1 MLKLLEDLRNF
12 ELKFREEHLKFLKM
26 AREFAEGE
34 VEEFSKEIEEKGEI
48 PERLLRRVGELGFFG
63 ITIPR
68 EFGGFGSDLLSLTLV
83 LEEISKISIAVGF
96 MILVPYL
103 FTTPL
108 TIFGSQKQK
117 EEYLPMIASGKSYAA
132 HAATEPTA
140 GSDLYGIRT
149 VARPLGDEWIIEG
162 VKRFV
167 SCAKLADYFIVLAR
181 VEEIN
186 ADPRKQL
193 TFFIVNRDAAGLDI
207 LNEDELIG
215 IRGVTVGTLRLNK
228 VSVPDE
234 NRLGSIGEGFKIALE
249 TYGRMRAPAAAL
261 ALGGMEKLLT
271 LSINYSLRRKAY
283 GKPLAD
289 LQAIQFKLADL
300 FMTTITSK
308 LLVYW
313 AAEKISK
320 DPAVLGASSLAKLY
334 ASESLESMAIKAVEI
349 YGGLGVTRKAG
360 IERFLQDS
368 QILKI
373 IEGTSDIQRIL
384 ISRFLINEFK
394 RSAEKD

>member
-1 MLKLLEDLRNF
+1 MKTLIKGFTWRLYMLKLLEDLRNF
-12 ELKFREEHLKFLKM
+12 ELKFREEHLKFLRM

-34 VEEFSKEIEEKGEI
+34 VEEFSKEIEERGEI

-68 EFGGFGSDLLSLTLV
+68 EFGGLGSDLLSLTLV

-117 EEYLPMIASGKSYAA
+117 KEYLPMIASGRSYAA

-140 GSDLYGIRT
+140 GSDLSGIRT
-149 VARPLGDEWIIEG
+149 VARPLGGEWIIEG

-193 TFFIVNRDAAGLDI
+193 TFFIVNRDAAGL
-207 LNEDELIG
+207 
-215 IRGVTVGTLRLNK
+215 
-228 VSVPDE
+228 
-234 NRLGSIGEGFKIALE
+234 
-249 TYGRMRAPAAAL
+249 
-261 ALGGMEKLLT
+261 
-271 LSINYSLRRKAY
+271 
-283 GKPLAD
+283 
-289 LQAIQFKLADL
+289 
-300 FMTTITSK
+300 
-308 LLVYW
+308 
-313 AAEKISK
+313 
-320 DPAVLGASSLAKLY
+320 
-334 ASESLESMAIKAVEI
+334 
-349 YGGLGVTRKAG
+349 
-360 IERFLQDS
+360 
-368 QILKI
+368 
-373 IEGTSDIQRIL
+373 
-384 ISRFLINEFK
+384 
-394 RSAEKD
+394 

>member
-1 MLKLLEDLRNF
+1 MKTLIKGFTWRLYMLKLLEDLRNF

-26 AREFAEGE
+26 AREFAERE
-34 VEEFSKEIEEKGEI
+34 VEEFSKEIEERGEI

-68 EFGGFGSDLLSLTLV
+68 EFGGLGSDLLSLTLV

-96 MILVPYL
+96 MTLVPYL

-117 EEYLPMIASGKSYAA
+117 KEYLPMIASGRSYAA

-140 GSDLYGIRT
+140 GSDLSGIRT
-149 VARPLGDEWIIEG
+149 VARPLGGEWIIEG

-215 IRGVTVGTLRLNK
+215 IRGVTVGTLRLSK
-228 VSVPDE
+228 VPVPDE
-234 NRLGSIGEGFKIALE
+234 NRLGSIGEGLKIALE

-271 LSINYSLRRKAY
+271 LSINYSLRRRAY
-283 GKPLAD
+283 GKSLAD

-313 AAEKISK
+313 AAETIS
-320 DPAVLGASSLAKLY
+320 
-334 ASESLESMAIKAVEI
+334 
-349 YGGLGVTRKAG
+349 
-360 IERFLQDS
+360 
-368 QILKI
+368 
-373 IEGTSDIQRIL
+373 
-384 ISRFLINEFK
+384 
-394 RSAEKD
+394 

>member
-12 ELKFREEHLKFLKM
+12 ELKFREEHLKFLKI
-26 AREFAEGE
+26 AREFAERE
-34 VEEFSKEIEEKGEI
+34 VEEFSKEIEERGEI

-68 EFGGFGSDLLSLTLV
+68 EFGGLGSDLLSLTLV

-117 EEYLPMIASGKSYAA
+117 KEYLPMIASGRSYAA

-140 GSDLYGIRT
+140 GSDLSGIRT
-149 VARPLGDEWIIEG
+149 VARPLGGEWIIEG

-215 IRGVTVGTLRLNK
+215 IRGVTVGTLRLSK
-228 VSVPDE
+228 VPVPDE

-271 LSINYSLRRKAY
+271 LSINYSLRRRAY
-283 GKPLAD
+283 GKSLAD

-313 AAEKISK
+313 AAETISR
-320 DPAVLGASSLAKLY
+320 DPAMLGASSLAKLY

-360 IERFLQDS
+360 IEGFLRDS